1 MCNTVLSVVF
11 QRAVDLVSLMYPF
24 TCLSVSKRVCKRER
38 ERERESERNSRVG
51 DVHKQRC

>member
-11 QRAVDLVSLMYPF
+11 QRAVDLVSRMYTF

>member
-24 TCLSVSKRVCKRER
+24 TCLSVSKRVYKR